1 MKLLLDIKDSK
12 ADFLLELLQSFPF
25 VKTET
30 LTQSKAQFLL
40 DLKGA
45 THEVGLAKEGN
56 SKLQSARDFLDE
68 L

>member
-12 ADFLLELLQSFPF
+12 ADFLLELLQNFSF

-30 LTQSKAQFLL
+30 LTPSKAQFLQE
-40 DLKGA
+40 LKGSVQ
-45 THEVGLAKEGN
+45 EVTLAKQGKIE
-56 SKLQSARDFLDE
+56 LQSARDFLNE